1 MGNFN
6 EIPSICKIIVTHK
19 LSQQENECYQGI
31 EEWWFDLQQSNRCY
45 LIVTS
50 DFFG

>member
-1 MGNFN
+1 MGNFD
-6 EIPSICKIIVTHK
+6 ETLSICKIIVTHK
-19 LSQQENECYQGI
+19 PSQQQSECYQGI
-31 EEWWFDLQQSNRCY
+31 EEWWFDLQQSKRCY

>member
-1 MGNFN
+1 MGNN
-6 EIPSICKIIVTHK
+6 AKNPSNCKIIVTHK
-19 LSQQENECYQGI
+19 PSQQESECYQGI
-31 EEWWFDLQQSNRCY
+31 EEWWFDLQQSKRCY